1 MPFAEWQTIK
11 GRFSI
16 RHPTASSFF
25 CSSSVKSSFSCETAS
40 AAGADDD
47 CFGSRGG
54 SSNGTTK
61 SSAAQSARHY
71 QQVTL
76 KPRPVWKLLLA
87 LLWYQSTYI
96 CTERLDN
103 ACEPTVTNIF
113 MEVGKRVGTSF
124 ATPPCRSTIQPRH
137 CKLRRWLR
145 HRLQSKS
152 GL

>member
-103 ACEPTVTNIF
+103 ACEPTVTNAPWL
-113 MEVGKRVGTSF
+113 VCC
-124 ATPPCRSTIQPRH
+124 CR
-137 CKLRRWLR
+137 R
-145 HRLQSKS
+145 HRDLGQLETLVLGCIIVC
-152 GL
+152 GLARPLKI